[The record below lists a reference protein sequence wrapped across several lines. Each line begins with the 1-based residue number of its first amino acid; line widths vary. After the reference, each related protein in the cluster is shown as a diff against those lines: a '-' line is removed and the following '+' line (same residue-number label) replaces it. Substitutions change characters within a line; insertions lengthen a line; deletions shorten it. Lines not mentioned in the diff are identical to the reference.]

1 MILILK
7 NYRWRFNPNFRILF
21 CERRLALNHHLQFI
35 LAAARPMAAGNS
47 FFNNDTRTVPPC
59 PRLVHTRAI
68 IPFPQQN
75 TAAPCAYFPPHGG
88 VLRCYKIILKRMS
101 HFPGFHRL
109 FYRGPEHRAP
119 FPGTGSRESFQKQV
133 SPMPPGAG
141 RANMERGGD
150 AYDCAKKSV
159 PVNNEPASPVTK
171 VTPFAGTCLL

>member
-1 MILILK
+1 MILK

-47 FFNNDTRTVPPC
+47 FFNNDTRTVPPMPAPGTH
-59 PRLVHTRAI
+59 PRDNSFSATEYGSALRL
-68 IPFPQQN
+68 FP
-75 TAAPCAYFPPHGG
+75 AHGG